1 MVELALILYYLLE
14 VQKQMPKN
22 LKSQGRVP
30 SVLLVD
36 DEVSVLYTLEAVL
49 KPEGYKIKKAKSAEE
64 ALEIFKADW
73 FDLVITDL
81 TMPGDSGLE
90 LLDKVLKIK
99 PETLVILITAYGSE
113 TIAVDAMKRGAYDYL
128 PKPFANDDL
137 KITIRRAL
145 EKLQLRLENKLLKE
159 QLHEREGLASIIG
172 ASEGMQK
179 VYDLIER
186 VGPNDV
192 TVLITG
198 ESGTGKELVAN
209 AIHSLSPRNNKAF
222 VRVNCAALP
231 ENLIESELFG
241 YERGAFSG
249 AVNRRIGKF
258 EVADSGTIFLDEI
271 GEMTMATQTK
281 ILRILQE
288 KEFERLGGNHT
299 ISVDTRVITA
309 TNRNLPDAIKEGI
322 FREDL
327 FYRLNVINIHLP
339 PLRERLSDI
348 PALVDSFAQK
358 FCSKFNKPYE
368 PFTEDF
374 MGRLMQYA
382 WPGNVRE
389 LQNLIERVIILEDER
404 VFQTESNR
412 FDLRS
417 KLENDQFIEDGLLAM
432 KYKEAKDILLKSFE
446 RKYFKSLIDK
456 ANGNMSEAARIAGM
470 HRKNLYLKVKEL
482 GDITQ
487 KD

>member
-1 MVELALILYYLLE
+1 MGKTNNKKVAPNI
-14 VQKQMPKN
+14 
-22 LKSQGRVP
+22 
-30 SVLLVD
+30 LLVD
-36 DEVSVLYTLEAVL
+36 DETSVLYTLEAIL
-49 KPEGYKIKKAKSAEE
+49 KPEGYRLTKASSADE
-64 ALEIFKADW
+64 ALELFKAEI

-81 TMPGDSGLE
+81 TMPGDSGLV
-90 LLDKVLKIK
+90 LLDKILKIK
-99 PETLVILITAYGSE
+99 PEALVILITAYGSE
-113 TIAVDAMKRGAYDYL
+113 SIAVDAMKRGAYDYL

-137 KITIRRAL
+137 KITVRRAL
-145 EKLQLRLENKLLKE
+145 EKFFLRQENRQLKE
-159 QLHEREGLASIIG
+159 RLHERTGLASIIG
-172 ASEGMQK
+172 ASDGMQN

-186 VGPNDV
+186 VGPADV

-209 AIHSLSPRNNKAF
+209 AIHSLSTRKNNPF

-249 AVNRRIGKF
+249 AANRKLGKF
-258 EVADSGTIFLDEI
+258 EVANSGTIFLDEI
-271 GEMTMATQTK
+271 GEMTPATQTK

-288 KEFERLGGNHT
+288 KEFERLGGNHP

-309 TNRNLPDAIKEGI
+309 TNRDLQSAIEEGT

-348 PALVDSFAQK
+348 PVLVDSFARK
-358 FCSKFNKPYE
+358 FCEKFGKKFQAFSE
-368 PFTEDF
+368 AF
-374 MGRLMQYA
+374 MGRLMQYS

-389 LQNLIERVIILEDER
+389 LQNLIERVIILEDENL
-404 VFQTESNR
+404 FQNSSNR
-412 FDLRS
+412 FAMRS
-417 KLENDQFIEDGLLAM
+417 KLENEQFMEDGLLAM
-432 KYKEAKDILLKSFE
+432 KYKEAKEVLLKTFE
-446 RKYFKSLIDK
+446 KKYFEGLLEK
-456 ANGNMSEAARIAGM
+456 AEGNMSEAARIAGM
-470 HRKNLYLKVKEL
+470 HRKNLYLKLKEL
-482 GDITQ
+482 EM